1 MSTSISA
8 VLPSFL
14 RPKKIAELVRLG
26 KENDGGY
33 LVDKRSICETD
44 FMLGF
49 GIKDDWSF
57 ERDFKDCVDVPIV
70 AFDAT
75 VGLKVFFMKLIRS
88 IPRVDKPGKFVHWAR
103 VLIDYHDFFRAS
115 NTHIKK
121 FVDLDTGPNHVSVKT
136 ISKSVIPLHAKNVFL
151 KIDIEGSEYQILDDL
166 VMMSDRICGLVI
178 EFHDVDLHMERIESF
193 VRSFPLRVC
202 HVHCNN
208 FAPTNDRS
216 TPVVIEVT
224 FTKFEGEDGFVE
236 NLPVPLDMPNDSTAE
251 DYSIEFS

>member
-1 MSTSISA
+1 MSH
-8 VLPSFL
+8 
-14 RPKKIAELVRLG
+14 VRWQRG
-26 KENDGGY
+26 
-33 LVDKRSICETD
+33 
-44 FMLGF
+44 
-49 GIKDDWSF
+49 
-57 ERDFKDCVDVPIV
+57 
-70 AFDAT
+70 
-75 VGLKVFFMKLIRS
+75 
-88 IPRVDKPGKFVHWAR
+88 
-103 VLIDYHDFFRAS
+103 
-115 NTHIKK
+115 
-121 FVDLDTGPNHVSVKT
+121 LDTDPNHVTVKT
-136 ISKSVIPLHAKNVFL
+136 ISKSVIPLHVKNVFL

-236 NLPVPLDMPNDSTAE
+236 NLPGPLDMPNDSTAE